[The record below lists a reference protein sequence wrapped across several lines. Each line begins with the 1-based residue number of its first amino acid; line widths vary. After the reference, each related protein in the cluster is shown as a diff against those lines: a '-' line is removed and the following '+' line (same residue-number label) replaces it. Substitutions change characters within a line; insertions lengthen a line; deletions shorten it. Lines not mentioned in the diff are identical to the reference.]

1 MLLNRMLQ
9 IIILFSTKY
18 ILIYTWLQINAFFLN
33 ENSAHIASQVYDP
46 PRPLFIFVCN
56 SSE

>member
-1 MLLNRMLQ
+1 MLQ

-56 SSE
+56 SSEYML